1 MSRVQGAKWDCFK
14 KPQRDIPLSEVQNK
28 LVAGGNVLQD
38 LLAAVH
44 PDVEAVLTAV
54 ESE

>member
-1 MSRVQGAKWDCFK
+1 MTKWK
-14 KPQRDIPLSEVQNK
+14 KFFPLVELNQDTPLSEVQNE

-44 PDVEAVLTAV
+44 PDAEAVLTVV